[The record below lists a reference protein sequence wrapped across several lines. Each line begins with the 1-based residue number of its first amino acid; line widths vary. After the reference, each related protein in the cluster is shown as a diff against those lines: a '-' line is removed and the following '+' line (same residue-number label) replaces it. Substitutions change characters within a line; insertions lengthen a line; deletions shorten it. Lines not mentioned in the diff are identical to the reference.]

1 MTYEWKWKRA
11 AKRKTF
17 LELLR
22 DGKKIG
28 SVSLKEQLADADGR
42 TREDMW
48 EDVYVAYK
56 GGGNIGDYATMTE
69 AKIAVE
75 KALGVSTKKSKK
87 KPQPERI

>member
-1 MTYEWKWKRA
+1 MIYEWKWKRA
-11 AKRKTF
+11 NKKTF

-22 DGKKIG
+22 DGRKIG
-28 SVSLKEQLADADGR
+28 SVSLKEQYAAPDAD
-42 TREDMW
+42 EMW

-75 KALGVSTKKSKK
+75 KSLGVSTKKSKK
-87 KPQPERI
+87 KPEPKRI